1 MRPVQGHPA
10 CTRILFQLSTRSHAC
25 CFSDSSVLDRLL
37 FVQGG
42 AVIPSF
48 DEKCSSQVFESRV
61 EQSVG

>member
-1 MRPVQGHPA
+1 MQHVQGQMV
-10 CTRILFQLSTRSHAC
+10 CTRVLFHLSTRSHAC

-37 FVQGG
+37 FNQGG

-48 DEKCSSQVFESRV
+48 GEKYCSQVFKSRV

>member
-1 MRPVQGHPA
+1 V
-10 CTRILFQLSTRSHAC
+10 CTRVLFQLSTRSHAC
-25 CFSDSSVLDRLL
+25 YFSDSSVLDMLL

-48 DEKCSSQVFESRV
+48 DKKYFSQVFESRV